1 MPMRLGAR
9 IKTYIPRSA
18 RQPEDLRL
26 ALTVQFNAHAQLA
39 RDEPGN
45 SAGTGL
51 PLAAFPRIANADEWD
66 RTAGLSPLQDRNSSS
81 LGWPYVTAG
90 APRRAVRPSS
100 AAGHAGKAAL
110 HQPSHV

>member
-1 MPMRLGAR
+1 
-9 IKTYIPRSA
+9 
-18 RQPEDLRL
+18 
-26 ALTVQFNAHAQLA
+26 
-39 RDEPGN
+39 
-45 SAGTGL
+45 L

-90 APRRAVRPSS
+90 APRRAVRTGS

-110 HQPSHV
+110 RQTSHV

>member
-1 MPMRLGAR
+1 MRSGRTDQNLHTG
-9 IKTYIPRSA
+9 SA
-18 RQPEDLRL
+18 PQPEDLRL

-90 APRRAVRPSS
+90 APRRAVRPGS
-100 AAGHAGKAAL
+100 ATGHPGKAAL